1 MNAKKKKQTNK
12 KPHKAKQNKQ
22 HTHKKE
28 TITV

>member
-1 MNAKKKKQTNK
+1 MNAKKKTKNK